1 MSSNIEWSCHVGLH
15 VPQTVGEEMK
25 VANEEVDYE
34 KTVENEYGLYPV
46 LLKLEQNKWI
56 TNLY

>member
-1 MSSNIEWSCHVGLH
+1 
-15 VPQTVGEEMK
+15 MK

-46 LLKLEQNKWI
+46 LLKLEQNK
-56 TNLY
+56 